1 MRPVYAAQ
9 FEVLPPPDFSQDTL
23 PGLVRTEAG
32 DWVSQWYAEHQG
44 LSVSLPF
51 DGGSIEPL
59 SGHRVSVTAATPELG
74 HDCGNCSGRGPPR
87 RMTVFSGRL
96 TVWWPMLAAE
106 RRPRLSSTWSQRSFA
121 SALLSLKSG
130 APA

>member
-32 DWVSQWYAEHQG
+32 DWVSQWYAEHQS

-74 HDCGNCSGRGPPR
+74 HELWELQWSRSSETHDGLLWTSHCVVAHAGGRTEASVVVHLES
-87 RMTVFSGRL
+87 TVF
-96 TVWWPMLAAE
+96 
-106 RRPRLSSTWSQRSFA
+106 RLS
-121 SALLSLKSG
+121 
-130 APA
+130 